1 MTSRECSYP
10 AVEEIIHGVVVSD
23 PYRWLEGRELPETE
37 EWIREQGKRCEAYF
51 SGCDTFGLLR
61 CRVERYLNV
70 EVVDQPARIGD
81 RYIYRRRNED
91 QEQACIY
98 VMDIETNQERLLV
111 DPSGEGPFASVGV
124 HRVSD
129 DGSLAAY
136 EVKRG
141 GSDAKEIRI
150 VDVSTGRMLPDQIGD
165 GYARGFTFTSHN
177 GGFYFCHESPSS
189 GEDHRIL
196 YHGFSGNSVDRT
208 VFRKLRAHG
217 SRLLLTADTIHLG
230 AMWIYEHEEKIVC
243 DFYLACRERDEGWH
257 EVFAGKTLPHTP
269 MLYGGRIFVLSFE
282 AAPNGKIIEV
292 TPDGREARIVV
303 PECESMIQQI
313 VVASGRLFIGYLRNG
328 HSSIEDW
335 TMEGDHSSSMGFP
348 GDGTIQLL
356 PQLGSSE
363 RSVFYTHQSFTQPPA
378 IYEYITGSGKSH
390 LWSRPGPSFDPKGFQ
405 VQSHSFT
412 AEDRTEIPITLIGR
426 RAAQSLRPQ
435 PAIMTSYG
443 GFGVP
448 ITPQFSV
455 LVTIMLELGAVFVLP
470 HIRGGGDLGK
480 EWHDAGRGRNRQ
492 MAFDD
497 FIRAAEWLCAEGV
510 TSPEK
515 LGIFGGSNSGLLVG
529 AAMTQRPDLFGAVL
543 CIAPLLDMVR
553 YEHFDQ
559 AAKWRAEFGSVEN
572 NEDFHA
578 LHAYSPYHN
587 VNGAANYPA
596 TLFVSGDKDDR
607 CNPAHVRKMTARL
620 QERAAQVN
628 PILVDYSAERGHSP
642 VLPLTVRI
650 DALAR
655 RLAFLCQELGIE
667 VPPEAFDEPT
677 DC

>member
-1 MTSRECSYP
+1 MTWRECSYP
-10 AVEEIIHGVVVSD
+10 PVEQAIHGVVVND
-23 PYRWLEGRELPETE
+23 PYRWLEDRGLPETE
-37 EWIREQGKRCEAYF
+37 EWIREQCKRREDYFSRCEAF
-51 SGCDTFGLLR
+51 SSLR
-61 CRVERYLNV
+61 DRVERYLNV

-81 RYIYRRRNED
+81 RYIYRRRNKD

-98 VMDIETNQERLLV
+98 VMDIGTNHERLLV
-111 DPSGEGPFASVGV
+111 DPSGEGPFASVGI
-124 HRVSD
+124 HRISD
-129 DGSLAAY
+129 DGSLAACQ
-136 EVKRG
+136 VKRG
-141 GSDAKEIRI
+141 GSDAKEICI
-150 VDVSTGRMLPDQIGD
+150 VDVSTGRMLPDQIGN
-165 GYARGFTFTSHN
+165 GYARGFTFASDN

-208 VFRKLRAHG
+208 VFRKLRAQG
-217 SRLLLTADTIHLG
+217 SRLVLTADTIHLG

-243 DFYLACRERDEGWH
+243 DFYIARRDRGEEWH

-269 MLYGGRIFVLSFE
+269 MLHGGRIFVLSFE
-282 AAPNGKIIEV
+282 GAPNGKVIEV
-292 TPDGREARIVV
+292 TPDGCEARIVV

-313 VVASGRLFIGYLRNG
+313 VFASGRLIIGYLRGG

-335 TMEGDHSSSMGFP
+335 AMEGDHFSSMGIP
-348 GDGTIQLL
+348 GEGTILLL
-356 PQLGSSE
+356 PQLGSPE

-378 IYEYITGSGKSH
+378 IYEYTTESGTSR
-390 LWSRPGPSFDPKGFQ
+390 LWSRPGHSFDPKGFR
-405 VQSHSFT
+405 VQSHSST
-412 AEDRTEIPITLIGR
+412 AEDGTEIPITLIGR
-426 RAAQSLRPQ
+426 SAAQSFRPQ

-448 ITPQFSV
+448 IMPQFSV
-455 LVTIMLELGAVFVLP
+455 FVAIMLELGAVFVLP

-480 EWHDAGRGRNRQ
+480 EWHDAGRGQNRQ
-492 MAFDD
+492 TAFDD

-529 AAMTQRPDLFGAVL
+529 AAVTQRPDLFGAVL

-559 AAKWRAEFGSVEN
+559 AAKWRAEFGTVRN
-572 NEDFHA
+572 QEDFHA

-587 VNGAANYPA
+587 VKCAVDYPA

-607 CNPAHVRKMTARL
+607 CNPAHVRKMAARL
-620 QERAAQVN
+620 QEGAAQVN

-655 RLAFLCQELGIE
+655 RLAFFCEELAIE
-667 VPPEAFDEPT
+667 VPSEACDEPA

>member
-1 MTSRECSYP
+1 MTWRERSYP
-10 AVEEIIHGVVVSD
+10 PVEEAIQGVVVND
-23 PYRWLEGRELPETE
+23 PDRWLEDRGLPETE
-37 EWIREQGKRCEAYF
+37 EWIREQSERREDYF
-51 SGCDTFGLLR
+51 SRCGAFDALR
-61 CRVERYLNV
+61 GRVERYLNV
-70 EVVDQPARIGD
+70 EVVDQPVRIGD
-81 RYIYRRRNED
+81 RYIYRRRNKD

-98 VMDIETNQERLLV
+98 VTDIDTNQERLLV
-111 DPSGEGPFASVGV
+111 DPSGEGPFASVGI

-129 DGSLAAY
+129 DGSFAAY

-150 VDVSTGRMLPDQIGD
+150 VDVSTGRMLPDQIGN
-165 GYARGFTFTSHN
+165 GYARGFTFASHN
-177 GGFYFCHESPSS
+177 DGFYFCHDSPSS
-189 GEDHRIL
+189 AEDHRIQ
-196 YHGFSGNSVDRT
+196 YHGLCGRSADRT
-208 VFRKLRAHG
+208 VFRKIRSHG
-217 SRLLLTADTIHLG
+217 SRLVLTADTIHLG
-230 AMWIYEHEEKIVC
+230 AMWIYEYDEEIVC
-243 DFYLACRERDEGWH
+243 DFYIARRERDEEWH

-269 MLYGGRIFVLSFE
+269 MLHSGRIFVLSFE
-282 AAPNGKIIEV
+282 GAPNGKVIELI
-292 TPDGREARIVV
+292 PDRGEARIVV
-303 PECESMIQQI
+303 PECKSMIQQI
-313 VVASGRLFIGYLRNG
+313 VIASGRLFIGYLRKG
-328 HSSIEDW
+328 HLSIEDW
-335 TMEGDHSSSMGFP
+335 TMKGDHSSSMGLP

-356 PQLGSSE
+356 PRLGSSE
-363 RSVFYTHQSFTQPPA
+363 RSVFYTHQSFTQPPP
-378 IYEYITGSGKSH
+378 IYEYTTGSGKSH
-390 LWSRPGPSFDPKGFQ
+390 LWSRPGPSFDPNGFQ
-405 VQSHSFT
+405 VQSHTFT
-412 AEDRTEIPITLIGR
+412 AEDGTEIPITLIGQS
-426 RAAQSLRPQ
+426 AAQSLRPQ

-443 GFGVP
+443 GFGIP

-455 LVTIMLELGAVFVLP
+455 LVTIMLELGVVFALP
-470 HIRGGGDLGK
+470 HIRGGGDFGK

-497 FIRAAEWLCAEGV
+497 FIQAAEWLCAEGV

-559 AAKWRAEFGSVEN
+559 AAKWRAEFGSVRN
-572 NEDFHA
+572 QEDFHA
-578 LHAYSPYHN
+578 LHTYSPYHN
-587 VNGAANYPA
+587 VKCAVDYPA

-607 CNPAHVRKMTARL
+607 CNPAHVRKMAARL

-650 DALAR
+650 DALTR

-667 VPPEAFDEPT
+667 VPSEACDEPT